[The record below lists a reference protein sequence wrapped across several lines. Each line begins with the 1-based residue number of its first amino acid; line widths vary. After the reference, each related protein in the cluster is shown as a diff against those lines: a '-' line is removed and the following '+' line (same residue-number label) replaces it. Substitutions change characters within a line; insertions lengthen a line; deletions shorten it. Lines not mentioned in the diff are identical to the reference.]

1 MRVLYVLLA
10 VIQFSFAFHA
20 MKTGRGAMWVT
31 IIIVFPVVGCI
42 AYYFVEVFPGTR
54 EQRAL
59 RKHVR
64 DIAKAMNPDGELKRR
79 AEELEQTANVENK
92 SKLADECL
100 ERGML
105 DEAIKLYEGCLVG
118 PHANDPAL
126 LFALARARFYNGE
139 MRVAEDLI
147 EKLMV
152 AHPKYRN
159 DEILLLRARVDEALG
174 ATQRALNA
182 YEALRARYVGF
193 EAKYRYGLLLK
204 RLGRDAEAHELFAF
218 IATNAKRTALD
229 SEREWV
235 KLASRE
241 RERIAA

>member
-1 MRVLYVLLA
+1 LA

-20 MKTGRGAMWVT
+20 MKTGRGGMWVT

-42 AYYFVEVFPGTR
+42 AYYFMEVFPGTR
-54 EQRAL
+54 EQRAV

-64 DIAKAMNPDGELKRR
+64 DIAKALNPDGELKRR
-79 AEELEQTANVENK
+79 SEELEQTASVENK
-92 SKLADECL
+92 SALGDECL
-100 ERGML
+100 ERGMF
-105 DEAIKLYEGCLVG
+105 DEAIKLYQSCLVG
-118 PHANDPAL
+118 PHANDPAI
-126 LFALARARFYNGE
+126 LFSLARARFYNGD
-139 MRVAEDLI
+139 MRPAEEII
-147 EKLMV
+147 EKLLV

-159 DEILLLRARVDEALG
+159 DEVLLLRARVDEALG

-204 RLGRDAEAHELFAF
+204 RLGRDNEAYELFNF
-218 IATNAKRTALD
+218 IGANAKKSALD

-235 KLASRE
+235 KLAAE
-241 RERIAA
+241 EQEKVAA

>member
-1 MRVLYVLLA
+1 MRFLYVLLA

-20 MKTGRGAMWVT
+20 VKTGRGAMWIT
-31 IIIVFPVVGCI
+31 IIMVFPVIGCL
-42 AYYFVEVFPGTR
+42 AYYFMEVFPNTR

-64 DIAKAMNPDGELKRR
+64 DIAKSLNPDGELKRR
-79 AEELEQTANVENK
+79 AEELEQTATVENK
-92 SKLADECL
+92 SKLGDECL
-100 ERGML
+100 ERGMF

-159 DEILLLRARVDEALG
+159 DEVLLLRARVDEALG

-218 IATNAKRTALD
+218 IAANSKRTALD

-235 KLASRE
+235 KLASQE
-241 RERIAA
+241 REKIAA